1 MEEGAVFG
9 RPSARNDATHASVGR
24 GGKGG
29 FILVCEIDP
38 YEPTPSAPPPPPLSA
53 RIVDGPERVRRAQ
66 GEQRYTVLAATYA
79 RDDGGVVA
87 VPSAGMFSWP
97 PSGPSSTSLSS
108 GCTRRVSSGLGDPGE
123 PMPPPYPLSTGTV
136 LACGG

>member
-29 FILVCEIDP
+29 HGGIHLGVRDRSVRAHAVRAASTTALF
-38 YEPTPSAPPPPPLSA
+38 A

-108 GCTRRVSSGLGDPGE
+108 GCTRL
-123 PMPPPYPLSTGTV
+123 
-136 LACGG
+136 